1 MKKQVSIFLKISF
14 KVFVIL
20 LFVLQISCKRSEY
33 AELVKAE
40 TAKNI
45 VNDSLVFG
53 MKFGDT
59 KQEFF
64 DLCWKLNNQ
73 KIITH
78 GPNNNFVQYDLPLK
92 EGDSS
97 IYATTMLF
105 YGIFD
110 EENIMRGMDMQFSYV
125 AWSLWNNSLKA
136 DKLVPVVKDS
146 LLAWFPGN
154 DFIHV
159 TPKKSDKEI
168 LVKVDGNRRIIIEPL
183 KNDKDVD
190 VRIDDLRFV
199 IDKISKVKL
208 DD

>member
-1 MKKQVSIFLKISF
+1 MKKQVSIFLRTSF
-14 KVFVIL
+14 KVFVVL
-20 LFVLQISCKRSEY
+20 LFVVQISCKRSEY
-33 AELVKAE
+33 SKLVKTE
-40 TAKNI
+40 MAKDI
-45 VNDSLVFG
+45 VNDSLLFG

-64 DLCWKLNNQ
+64 DQCWKLNNQ
-73 KIITH
+73 KIVTH

-125 AWSLWNNSLKA
+125 AWSLWNKKFKA

-146 LLAWFPGN
+146 LRSWFPGN
-154 DFIHV
+154 DFISV
-159 TPKKSDKEI
+159 KPKNSDKEI
-168 LVKVDGNRRIIIEPL
+168 FVKVDGNRRIIIEPL
-183 KNDKDVD
+183 RNDKDVD

-199 IDKISKVKL
+199 IDKISKM
-208 DD
+208 